1 LCNIIGIIKL
11 RIIWK
16 RKIPCIRAEKFIKKC
31 CSDVLKEGDHV
42 GDLDINGRVFLEKFG
57 VMLQTGFT
65 YYSIESIGRI
75 L

>member
-1 LCNIIGIIKL
+1 L
-11 RIIWK
+11 
-16 RKIPCIRAEKFIKKC
+16 

-65 YYSIESIGRI
+65 CYSIEPIGRI